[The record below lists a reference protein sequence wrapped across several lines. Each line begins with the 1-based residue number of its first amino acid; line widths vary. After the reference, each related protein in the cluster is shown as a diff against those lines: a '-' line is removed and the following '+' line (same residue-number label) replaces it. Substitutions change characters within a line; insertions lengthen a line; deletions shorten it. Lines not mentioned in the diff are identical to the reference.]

1 MNRVIHLST
10 DADLENYT
18 YTQVYCGTA
27 GTITLNGISV
37 VMAESASIE
46 IIVTSITG
54 AAGVYLLG
62 NKTIKLPSQIL

>member
-10 DADLENYT
+10 SADLENYT
-18 YTQVYCGTA
+18 YTQVYCGVA
-27 GTITLNGISV
+27 GSITLNDTVV
-37 VMAESASIE
+37 VMVPSATIE

-54 AAGVYLLG
+54 VAGVYLLG